1 MDEVFFYQH
10 FNLIGV
16 IIYILLVIQGGMFS
30 LASKTFT
37 MTNISKIKEGSRGSL
52 NESSAVLLEIY
63 EKMGKFNV
71 CRRLINVIF
80 MFLWGL
86 HIGMGIFILDKGLEL
101 ILIGLILVLVYLM
114 ILLSMRFRLQ
124 R

>member
-52 NESSAVLLEIY
+52 N
-63 EKMGKFNV
+63 
-71 CRRLINVIF
+71 RLV
-80 MFLWGL
+80 
-86 HIGMGIFILDKGLEL
+86 DRKS
-101 ILIGLILVLVYLM
+101 VV
-114 ILLSMRFRLQ
+114 
-124 R
+124 